1 MKLNRTISA
10 VALLCMAAAVAAC
23 GTQQDGS
30 GNGATKSKQATMD
43 EQQASKRAEEVVH
56 QAVDGMSPKPT
67 LKRTGLRPLGACVAS
82 DDGGSD
88 DRVQYR
94 LTYQLIGVPGSKAKT
109 LVRQARDA
117 WVKLGYK
124 FQSSDADW
132 SDPFPSV
139 SMRTEPDDFWMTA
152 LTGVVD
158 RAKGEGLAAISVTSP
173 CFAPSGGSTAD
184 SAALHRTQVDERAG
198 HRALDH
204 SSRIYDALQVRHAP
218 AQVGDGISAY
228 EDSEGRYVHHAWST
242 QPLMED
248 ETVRAMARAQ
258 TYFESAGWTV
268 RHVPTGA
275 GVPAIVARSAE
286 DSSVAQIAPSS
297 TGAVRVAVTTPVV
310 PGETEMT

>member
-1 MKLNRTISA
+1 MMSA
-10 VALLCMAAAVAAC
+10 VALLCLTAAVAAC

-30 GNGATKSKQATMD
+30 GNGPTKSKQATMD
-43 EQQASKRAEEVVH
+43 EKQAAERAEEIVH

-67 LKRTGLRPLGACVAS
+67 LKRTGLRPLGACVAR

-94 LTYQLIGVPGSKAKT
+94 LTYQLTGVPGSKAKT

-132 SDPFPSV
+132 SDPFPSA

-173 CFAPSGGSTAD
+173 CFAPSSGSAAD
-184 SAALHRTQVDERAG
+184 SAALHHTQVDERAE

-204 SSRIYDALQVRHAP
+204 SSRIYDALHARHVL
-218 AQVGDGISAY
+218 AQEGEGLSTY
-228 EDSEGRYVHHAWST
+228 QDSEGTYVHHAWST
-242 QPLMED
+242 QPLTE
-248 ETVRAMARAQ
+248 EESVRAMDRVK
-258 TYFESAGWTV
+258 TYFETAGWTV
-268 RHVPTGA
+268 RAFSTGD
-275 GVPAIVARSAE
+275 GVPVIVARHGQDGSI
-286 DSSVAQIAPSS
+286 AQVAPST
-297 TGAVRVAVTTPVV
+297 TGAVRVAVTTPAARA
-310 PGETEMT
+310 ESASA

>member
-1 MKLNRTISA
+1 MGQK
-10 VALLCMAAAVAAC
+10 
-23 GTQQDGS
+23 QDGGRGRAS
-30 GNGATKSKQATMD
+30 TSKQFKVN

-56 QAVDGMSPKPT
+56 QAVEGVSPKPT

-94 LTYQLIGVPGSKAKT
+94 LTYQLTGVPGSRAKT

-132 SDPFPSV
+132 SNSFPSV

-152 LTGVVD
+152 VTGVVD

-173 CFAPSGGSTAD
+173 CFAPTGGSTAS
-184 SAALHRTQVDERAG
+184 SAAFRHTQVDELAE

-204 SSRIYDALQVRHAP
+204 SSRIYEALQAPPSP
-218 AQVGDGISAY
+218 AQAGEGTSAY
-228 EDSEGRYVHHAWST
+228 QDSEGRYVHHAWST
-242 QPLMED
+242 QSLTEE
-248 ETVRAMARAQ
+248 ETVRAMARTQ

-268 RHVPTGA
+268 RHVPTGT
-275 GVPAIVARSAE
+275 GVPAIVARNAE
-286 DSSVAQIAPSS
+286 DESVAQVAPSN
-297 TGAVRVAVTTPVV
+297 TGAVRVAVTTPVG
-310 PGETEMT
+310 PGGSTPV